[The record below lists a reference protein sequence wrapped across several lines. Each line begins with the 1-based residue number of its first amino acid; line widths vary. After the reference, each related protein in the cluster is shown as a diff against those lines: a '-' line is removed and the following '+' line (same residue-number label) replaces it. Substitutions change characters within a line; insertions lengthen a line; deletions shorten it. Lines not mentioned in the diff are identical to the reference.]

1 MRLLLHANFGDGG
14 WDALATGAKSAGYRV
29 VWQAP
34 GVWNPSCLDRHA
46 DVVVV
51 HGLSGNAS
59 RIRDAYRGLGCPV
72 WIVDLPRLREE
83 LDAIGLYLN
92 DLQWLP
98 PTPHGRSA
106 VCQPPMK
113 GRTKT
118 HALVCGQK
126 PGDFAHGM
134 DVAAVEAWTRET
146 VARVRAETGLS
157 VLFRPHPYH
166 KTALPA
172 DGFGADEIVRPD
184 HPLRGDL
191 ARSAVLVTYN
201 STAGWEAIAAGVP
214 VHATD
219 GGASYAPF
227 TTPLNDPRPLAAS
240 RRTEALGRAASTQ
253 WTMEDLRAPETIRWL
268 FAHHEMP
275 VTEAAA

>member
-14 WDALATGAKSAGYRV
+14 WDALAAGAKAAGHRV
-29 VWQAP
+29 IWQAP
-34 GVWNPSCLDRHA
+34 GVWNPSCLDRRA
-46 DVVVV
+46 EVVVV

-92 DLQWLP
+92 DLQWTP
-98 PTPHGRSA
+98 PTAHGRKA
-106 VCQPPMK
+106 VVQPALQ

-134 DVAAVEAWTRET
+134 DLGQVEAWTRET
-146 VARVRAETGLS
+146 IARTRAETGLP
-157 VLFRPHPYH
+157 VLYRPHPKH
-166 KTALPA
+166 KAALPP
-172 DGFGADEIVRPD
+172 DGFGADEVVLPD
-184 HPLRGDL
+184 HPLRVDL
-191 ARSAVLVTYN
+191 ARTAVLVTCN

-219 GGASYAPF
+219 RGASYAPY
-227 TTPLNDPRPLAAS
+227 TTPLNDPRPLAAA
-240 RRTEALGRAASTQ
+240 RRIAALGRTASTQ
-253 WTMEDLRAPETIRWL
+253 WTMDELRDPDTIRWL
-268 FAHHEMP
+268 FAHHAAP
-275 VTEAAA
+275 VEAAA